1 MKTFKQIR
9 EDAAPVN
16 VAGVPGPVTSMQGSP
31 TMAGVDKPLMGGL
44 RRKSLMLKKFR
55 KNRG

>member
-31 TMAGVDKPLMGGL
+31 TMAGIDKILMGGTKAL
-44 RRKSLMLKKFR
+44 RRKPLAKFR
-55 KNRG
+55 KK